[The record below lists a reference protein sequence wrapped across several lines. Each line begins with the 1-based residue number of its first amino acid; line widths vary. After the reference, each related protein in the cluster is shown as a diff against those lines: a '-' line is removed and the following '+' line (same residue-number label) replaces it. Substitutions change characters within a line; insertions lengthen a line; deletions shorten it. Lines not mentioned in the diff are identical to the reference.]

1 MSMEPLATNQ
11 NESTNPSALT
21 DLNDDSKMSES
32 ALAEPALK
40 VCSYCDQEKVRVWSG
55 AKLKDGS
62 KVYIDHKH
70 QRWAGRRCPDCE
82 KARVQT
88 AVKCDRFA
96 KANILRELKAK
107 GFEILST
114 AVPIKVKKDDIEF
127 TVGMRRA
134 FMDNGQI
141 IVENSGEASVDMLA
155 LVFET
160 VRLAT
165 PEQLDMMN
173 HVKFTEKSDLDIEI

>member
-1 MSMEPLATNQ
+1 MTTEP
-11 NESTNPSALT
+11 E
-21 DLNDDSKMSES
+21 
-32 ALAEPALK
+32 LK
-40 VCSYCDQEKVRVWSG
+40 VCAYCEHEKVRVWSG

-82 KARVQT
+82 KSRVQT

-96 KANILRELKAK
+96 KGNILRELEGK
-107 GFEILST
+107 GFEIVSS
-114 AVPIKVKKDDIEF
+114 AVPIKVRKDGIEF

-134 FMDNGQI
+134 YMDNGNI
-141 IVENSGEASVDMLA
+141 MIENDLEPGVDMVA

-160 VRLAT
+160 VRIAT
-165 PEQLDMMN
+165 PEQIAVMPN
-173 HVKFTEKSDLDIEI
+173 VKVAGRDQSTGQLPDDRMVSRPAETGGSPA

>member
-1 MSMEPLATNQ
+1 MNN
-11 NESTNPSALT
+11 NEQTPN
-21 DLNDDSKMSES
+21 
-32 ALAEPALK
+32 EPALK
-40 VCSYCDQEKVRVWSG
+40 VCTYCEQEKVRVWSG

-82 KARVQT
+82 KSRVQT

-96 KANILRELKAK
+96 KANILRELEAK
-107 GFEILST
+107 GFEIVSS
-114 AVPIKVKKDDIEF
+114 AVPIKVRKDGNEF

-134 FMDNGQI
+134 FMDGAN
-141 IVENSGEASVDMLA
+141 IVVEDEMDAGVDMVA

-160 VRLAT
+160 VRLFI
-165 PEQLDMMN
+165 PEQIAAMPNIRPLSN
-173 HVKFTEKSDLDIEI
+173 EIKSPMP

>member
-1 MSMEPLATNQ
+1 MTTQ
-11 NESTNPSALT
+11 HSTT
-21 DLNDDSKMSES
+21 
-32 ALAEPALK
+32 EPALK
-40 VCSYCDQEKVRVWSG
+40 VCAYCEQEKVRIWSG

-82 KARVQT
+82 KSRVQT

-96 KANILRELKAK
+96 KANILRELESK
-107 GFEILST
+107 GFDIVSS
-114 AVPIKVKKDDIEF
+114 AVPIKVRKDGIEF

-134 FMDNGQI
+134 YMDGGN
-141 IVENSGEASVDMLA
+141 IVIENDLESSVDMVA

-160 VRLAT
+160 VRIAT
-165 PEQLDMMN
+165 PEQIAVMPN
-173 HVKFTEKSDLDIEI
+173 VKVAGAGQAGHQLPDDKMVSRPADVTPDASTVPG

>member
-1 MSMEPLATNQ
+1 MTIEPVQ
-11 NESTNPSALT
+11 
-21 DLNDDSKMSES
+21 
-32 ALAEPALK
+32 EPALK
-40 VCSYCDQEKVRVWSG
+40 ICTYCEQEKVRIWCG

-62 KVYIDHKH
+62 KVFIDHKH

-82 KARVQT
+82 KSRVQT

-96 KANILRELKAK
+96 KANILRELESK
-107 GFEILST
+107 GFEVISS
-114 AVPIKVKKDDIEF
+114 AVPIKVRKDQVEF

-134 FMDNGQI
+134 FMDGGNI
-141 IVENSGEASVDMLA
+141 ILDSETETGVDMVA

-165 PEQLDMMN
+165 PEQISAMPTARLVGNQMGQLPDATIVSRPVN
-173 HVKFTEKSDLDIEI
+173 LSSNLG

>member
-1 MSMEPLATNQ
+1 MTSN
-11 NESTNPSALT
+11 
-21 DLNDDSKMSES
+21 
-32 ALAEPALK
+32 EPALK
-40 VCSYCDQEKVRVWSG
+40 ICAYCEQEKVRVWSG

-62 KVYIDHKH
+62 KVFIDHKH

-96 KANILRELKAK
+96 KANILRELEAK
-107 GFEILST
+107 GFEVVSS
-114 AVPIKVKKDDIEF
+114 AVPIKVKKDGNEF

-134 FMDNGQI
+134 FMDGQN
-141 IVENSGEASVDMLA
+141 IVVDNEGETGVDMVA

-160 VRLAT
+160 VRLFI
-165 PEQLDMMN
+165 PEQIAAMPNIRTLAASAEEN
-173 HVKFTEKSDLDIEI
+173 PLAIPEGSATGVKSPTP

>member
-1 MSMEPLATNQ
+1 MTKDIAQ
-11 NESTNPSALT
+11 
-21 DLNDDSKMSES
+21 
-32 ALAEPALK
+32 EPALK
-40 VCSYCDQEKVRVWSG
+40 VCTYCDQEKVRIWCG

-62 KVYIDHKH
+62 KVFIDHKQ

-82 KARVQT
+82 KSRVQT

-96 KANILRELKAK
+96 KANIMRELESK
-107 GFEILST
+107 GFEIISS
-114 AVPIKVKKDDIEF
+114 AVPIKVRKDEIEF

-134 FMDNGQI
+134 FMEGGE
-141 IVENSGEASVDMLA
+141 IVLENEMETGVDMVA

-165 PEQLDMMN
+165 PEQISAMPNVRVVGGSQTGQLPEDTI
-173 HVKFTEKSDLDIEI
+173 VSRPASLSSSLG

>member
-1 MSMEPLATNQ
+1 MT
-11 NESTNPSALT
+11 T
-21 DLNDDSKMSES
+21 
-32 ALAEPALK
+32 EPALK
-40 VCSYCDQEKVRVWSG
+40 VCTYCENEKVRIWSG

-62 KVYIDHKH
+62 RVFIDHKH

-82 KARVQT
+82 KSRVQT

-96 KANILRELKAK
+96 KANILRELESK
-107 GFEILST
+107 GFEIVSS
-114 AVPIKVKKDDIEF
+114 AVPIKVRKDGIEF

-134 FMDNGQI
+134 YMEGGS
-141 IVENSGEASVDMLA
+141 IVLENEFESGVDMVA

-165 PEQLDMMN
+165 PEQIAAMPNVRLANPQGPQLETVQLPDDMI
-173 HVKFTEKSDLDIEI
+173 VSRPESLSSSLG